1 MEVHYDYGLI
11 KTDALEW
18 VERQHFREWN
28 LYGAENSK
36 ALIGPLMNKKRLSE
50 AMDLPRKDL
59 RILVGALT
67 GHLGTL
73 IEKI

>member
-1 MEVHYDYGLI
+1 
-11 KTDALEW
+11 
-18 VERQHFREWN
+18 
-28 LYGAENSK
+28 
-36 ALIGPLMNKKRLSE
+36 MNKKRLSE